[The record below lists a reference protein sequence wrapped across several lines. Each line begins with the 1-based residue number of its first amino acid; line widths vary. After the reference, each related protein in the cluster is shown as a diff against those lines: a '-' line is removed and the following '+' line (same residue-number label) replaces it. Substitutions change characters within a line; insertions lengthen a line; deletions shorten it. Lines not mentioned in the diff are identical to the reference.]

1 MREEPPFR
9 FELTGLVLRRFRHAE
24 RLVFCVFMVASAAG
38 CSEHRVDTFPEW
50 CEQITGIDLEAK
62 YAPFWAVVFSVS
74 FDGDAIRDDFVKF
87 LNDNH
92 MKKVQNRAPRMA
104 WREGTEL
111 HLVNLSSLL
120 VIEPEKVIAEWRKGI
135 ERAKR
140 SEHGDKADTC
150 LYGTVTGL
158 FDGLHI
164 HSMKS
169 EALGQNWMDEVTV
182 IPTERKER
190 LGDKAL

>member
-1 MREEPPFR
+1 MPRFRLRCPPWAVTSLAMRKTIILAAMALL
-9 FELTGLVLRRFRHAE
+9 LTG
-24 RLVFCVFMVASAAG
+24 
-38 CSEHRVDTFPEW
+38 CSQHVVDTFPEW
-50 CEQITGIDLEAK
+50 CEKISGVDLEEK
-62 YAPFWAVVFSVS
+62 YAPFWAVVFSVK

-87 LNDNH
+87 LDDMH
-92 MKKVQNRAPRMA
+92 MQKAERRTPRMV

-120 VIEPEKVIAEWRKGI
+120 VIEPEKIIAEWRRGI
-135 ERAKR
+135 ETVKSGA
-140 SEHGDKADTC
+140 SADDAEWC
-150 LYGTVTGL
+150 LYGTVTSM

-164 HSMKS
+164 HSMES
-169 EALGQNWMDEVTV
+169 DVFGQNWTDDVTV